1 MNIIKYIYNLFSI
14 KKNKIIFTINNDHQY
29 DIKINLADQSHD
41 GLIAISTFISI
52 LNKGLLL
59 NNILIKLDNIDLSLN
74 KKQIIVNGIL
84 SNNQILED
92 SIPNKDKNIVIRPS
106 LAFYKNV
113 KQK

>member
-1 MNIIKYIYNLFSI
+1 MSIINYIYSLFSR

-29 DIKINLADQSHD
+29 DIKIDLPDKSSH
-41 GLIAISTFISI
+41 GLIALSTFISI

-59 NNILIKLDNIDLSLN
+59 NNILIKLDNINLSYN
-74 KKQIIVNGIL
+74 NKQIIINGIL
-84 SNNQILED
+84 SNNQVLD
-92 SIPNKDKNIVIRPS
+92 SSLSNSSKDIVIRPS